1 MVVYPFCDA
10 RELQLF
16 METALVLYVSPG
28 WNRAKKCLFFP
39 QCGYPTAKG
48 GCLRVGVGGRSSGAM
63 EMQGKR
69 G

>member
-1 MVVYPFCDA
+1 
-10 RELQLF
+10 

-39 QCGYPTAKG
+39 RCGYPTAKG
-48 GCLRVGVGGRSSGAM
+48 GCLRVGVGGRSNGVM